1 MNEYWV
7 MRVAFRDGTEYQGV
21 TKYRPDGQKAR
32 KSLMEGFREIYPR
45 ERVRQ
50 KGGGV
55 MRIFVGTEKESEFT
69 RTGHKDE
76 KSPTTNRL
84 SSNKNL
90 HVKPKT
96 KRCRQS

>member
-7 MRVAFRDGTEYQGV
+7 MKVSFRDGTVYQGV
-21 TKYRPDGQKAR
+21 TKYRPSGRKAR
-32 KSLMEGFREIYPR
+32 QELLRGLKEIYPDWR
-45 ERVRQ
+45 IRQ
-50 KGGGV
+50 KGGGI
-55 MRIFVGTEKESEFT
+55 MRIFVGTEKESEFS

-76 KSPTTNRL
+76 KSSTTSRL
-84 SSNKNL
+84 SSDKNL